1 VLDYTVTVPAPTE
14 TDRKQME
21 FAKLARLRAAEACH
35 NSSALVREVLNDKE
49 LSDKL
54 DQSGQDNEE
63 RAKYHAEL
71 AAQAGLKA
79 HVYYLLRANWF
90 IKDGRSAN
98 LQTRALSMAHD
109 YLIPSGE
116 NRLKGANIADRIK
129 KAREEYAHALDHGPD
144 GHCHRENCEGK
155 ERKDP
160 LFTRV
165 ITYHHP

>member
-14 TDRKQME
+14 TDRKRME
-21 FAKLARLRAAEACH
+21 FAKLARLRAAEACD

-54 DQSGQDNEE
+54 HQS
-63 RAKYHAEL
+63 
-71 AAQAGLKA
+71 AQAGLKA

-98 LQTRALSMAHD
+98 LQTRALSIAHN

-116 NRLKGANIADRIK
+116 NRLKGANLADRIK

-144 GHCHRENCEGK
+144 GHCRRENCEGK
-155 ERKDP
+155 A